1 MVLNKKCI
9 VRCDRS
15 GVVYGEVVSV
25 NGSTVELRNARKIY
39 YWQGAMT
46 LFQLATEGTQEPEG
60 CQFTVIVES
69 VLVLDAIEIIPCT
82 AAAIESIEGVEVWK
96 V

>member
-15 GVVYGEVVSV
+15 GVVYGEVINV
-25 NGSTVELRNARKIY
+25 NGSTVEVRNARKIY

-46 LFQLATEGTQEPEG
+46 LFQLAAEGTQEPKR
-60 CQFTVIVES
+60 CQFTLIVES

-82 AAAIESIEGVEVWK
+82 AAAIESIEGVKIWK